1 MKNRWQD
8 ELRRELKPVRVD
20 DSLKM
25 RILAEAERAR
35 FRRRRQRMA
44 MAAVAAVLVA
54 ALGLTAALANLRP
67 AVPDRRA
74 LSGGSGGWV
83 WVCEDDS
90 YYHARKSCGGM
101 RGAQREEL
109 SRARAEGRT
118 ACPACITSP
127 ATQPPEEQFSRE
139 SELPKA
145 SEAPAVM
152 IEERT
157 ALYTP
162 IPDGAEAPG
171 DWNAT
176 AEPTPMPILEPEKQV
191 NGSALYT
198 PIPDGAEAPGDWNAT
213 AEPTPMPTL
222 EPEKQVNGSALY
234 TPIPDGAEVP
244 ADWNA
249 TAEPTPMPT
258 LEPEKRVNESAQY
271 TPVPNGAEAPGDWT
285 ATETLAPA
293 AAVGAAAIDDAA
305 SIVGAMDRSE
315 SGLGVWMTPNGK
327 YYHLDSECSGMKNA
341 ELIALEIAEA
351 EGRPA
356 CPVCV
361 QGELVQL
368 DIQAERAG
376 DVLCVRVTAPDR
388 LSVHEN
394 SKVAVQDKVS
404 LEDCVPLAM
413 DASTAETLTQGMMDG
428 YVNAV
433 ETTVFTVQPADDSVA
448 AVFTRYDGDYRTQTL
463 LIDGASASDR
473 VALSLTADRYL
484 WTLEGG
490 KLVRA
495 HDSLPLEIVQQ
506 ANYPGDAEYLIQL
519 NSSDESVAQCH
530 VGANEGGAQALNGLT
545 ELWFFCERY
554 ARVEGA
560 DSKLTDAA
568 LAEALGV
575 DETWLVSADES
586 DESGAQFLR
595 IDETLTEEVMVY
607 MTENGSYYHL
617 DEYCSGMQ
625 NAFAIP
631 LGDAQRS
638 GKEPCPVCVG
648 ESSDSESMGEITAT
662 SN

>member
-1 MKNRWQD
+1 
-8 ELRRELKPVRVD
+8 
-20 DSLKM
+20 
-25 RILAEAERAR
+25 
-35 FRRRRQRMA
+35 
-44 MAAVAAVLVA
+44 
-54 ALGLTAALANLRP
+54 
-67 AVPDRRA
+67 
-74 LSGGSGGWV
+74 
-83 WVCEDDS
+83 
-90 YYHARKSCGGM
+90 M

-118 ACPACITSP
+118 ACPACITAP
-127 ATQPPEEQFSRE
+127 ATQQSEESSSYE
-139 SELPKA
+139 SEPPKA
-145 SEAPAVM
+145 SEAPAIR
-152 IEERT
+152 IEEQN
-157 ALYTP
+157 APYTP
-162 IPDGAEAPG
+162 VPDGAEA
-171 DWNAT
+171 
-176 AEPTPMPILEPEKQV
+176 
-191 NGSALYT
+191 
-198 PIPDGAEAPGDWNAT
+198 
-213 AEPTPMPTL
+213 
-222 EPEKQVNGSALY
+222 
-234 TPIPDGAEVP
+234 P

-271 TPVPNGAEAPGDWT
+271 MPVPNGAEAPGDWT

-305 SIVGAMDRSE
+305 SIVGAMDMSE
-315 SGLGVWMTPNGK
+315 SGLGVWMTPNGL
-327 YYHLDSECSGMKNA
+327 YYHLDPECSGMKNA

-361 QGELVQL
+361 QGELVRL

-376 DVLCVRVTAPDR
+376 DVLCVRVTASDR
-388 LSVHEN
+388 LSVHES

-428 YVNAV
+428 YVEAV

-448 AVFTRYDGDYRTQTL
+448 AVFMRYDGDYRTQTL
-463 LIDGASASDR
+463 LIDGASDSDR

-484 WTLEGG
+484 WTLKGG
-490 KLVRA
+490 KLVLA

-506 ANYPGDAEYLIQL
+506 ASYPGDAEYLIRL
-519 NSSDESVAQCH
+519 NSSGGSVAQCH
-530 VGANEGGAQALNGLT
+530 VDANEGGAQALNGLT
-545 ELWFFCERY
+545 ELWFFGERY

-575 DETWLVSADES
+575 DETWLVAADES
-586 DESGAQFLR
+586 DESGARFLR

-607 MTENGSYYHL
+607 MTQNGSYYHL

-648 ESSDSESMGEITAT
+648 ESYDSESMGEITAT

>member
-8 ELRRELKPVRVD
+8 ELRREMKPVRVD
-20 DSLKM
+20 DSLKL

-83 WVCEDDS
+83 WVCGDDS

-101 RGAQREEL
+101 GDAQREEL

-157 ALYTP
+157 AQYTP

-176 AEPTPMPILEPEKQV
+176 A
-191 NGSALYT
+191 
-198 PIPDGAEAPGDWNAT
+198 
-213 AEPTPMPTL
+213 
-222 EPEKQVNGSALY
+222 
-234 TPIPDGAEVP
+234 
-244 ADWNA
+244 
-249 TAEPTPMPT
+249 
-258 LEPEKRVNESAQY
+258 
-271 TPVPNGAEAPGDWT
+271 
-285 ATETLAPA
+285 TLAPA
-293 AAVGAAAIDDAA
+293 EAVGAAAI
-305 SIVGAMDRSE
+305 VGAMDMSE
-315 SGLGVWMTPNGK
+315 SGLGVWMTPNGL
-327 YYHLDSECSGMKNA
+327 YYHLDPECSGMKNA
-341 ELIALEIAEA
+341 ELVALEIAEA

-361 QGELVQL
+361 DGELVQL

-376 DVLCVRVTAPDR
+376 DVLCVRVTASDR

-433 ETTVFTVQPADDSVA
+433 ETTVFSVQSSDDSIA
-448 AVFTRYDGDYRTQTL
+448 AVFMRYDGDYRTQTL

-473 VALSLTADRYL
+473 VALSLTADRYIWML
-484 WTLEGG
+484 KGG
-490 KLVRA
+490 QLVRA

-506 ANYPGDAEYLIQL
+506 ASYPGDAEYLIQL
-519 NSSDESVAQCH
+519 NSSGESVAQCH
-530 VGANEGGAQALNGLT
+530 VDANEGGAQALNGLT
-545 ELWFFCERY
+545 ELWFFGERY

-575 DETWLVSADES
+575 DETWLVAADES
-586 DESGAQFLR
+586 DESGARFLR
-595 IDETLTEEVMVY
+595 IEETLTEEVMVY
-607 MTENGSYYHL
+607 MTQNGSYYHL

-648 ESSDSESMGEITAT
+648 ESYGNGAS
-662 SN
+662 

>member
-118 ACPACITSP
+118 ACPACITAP
-127 ATQPPEEQFSRE
+127 ATQQSEESSSYE
-139 SELPKA
+139 SEPPKA
-145 SEAPAVM
+145 SEAPAIR
-152 IEERT
+152 IEEQN
-157 ALYTP
+157 APYTP
-162 IPDGAEAPG
+162 VPDGAEAPA

-176 AEPTPMPILEPEKQV
+176 AEPTPMPTLEPEKRV
-191 NGSALYT
+191 NGSAQYT
-198 PIPDGAEAPGDWNAT
+198 PVPVGAEVPADWNAT

-222 EPEKQVNGSALY
+222 EPEKQVNESAL
-234 TPIPDGAEVP
+234 TTSVPDGAEAP

-271 TPVPNGAEAPGDWT
+271 MPVPNGAEAPGDWT

-305 SIVGAMDRSE
+305 SIVGAMDMSE
-315 SGLGVWMTPNGK
+315 SGLGVWMTPNGL
-327 YYHLDSECSGMKNA
+327 YYHLDPECSGMKNA

-361 QGELVQL
+361 QGELVRL

-376 DVLCVRVTAPDR
+376 DVLCVRVTASDR
-388 LSVHEN
+388 LSVHES

-428 YVNAV
+428 YVEAV

-448 AVFTRYDGDYRTQTL
+448 AVFMRYDGDYRTQTL
-463 LIDGASASDR
+463 LIDGASDSDR

-484 WTLEGG
+484 WTLKGG
-490 KLVRA
+490 KLVLA

-506 ANYPGDAEYLIQL
+506 ASYPGDAEYLIRL
-519 NSSDESVAQCH
+519 NSSGGSVAQCH
-530 VGANEGGAQALNGLT
+530 VDANEGGAQALNGLT
-545 ELWFFCERY
+545 ELWFFGERY

-575 DETWLVSADES
+575 DETWLVAADES
-586 DESGAQFLR
+586 DESGARFLR

-607 MTENGSYYHL
+607 MTQNGSYYHL

-648 ESSDSESMGEITAT
+648 ESYDSESMGEITAT

>member
-118 ACPACITSP
+118 ACPACITAP
-127 ATQPPEEQFSRE
+127 ATQQPEESSSYESEPPE
-139 SELPKA
+139 A
-145 SEAPAVM
+145 SEAPAIR
-152 IEERT
+152 IEEQN
-157 ALYTP
+157 APYTP
-162 IPDGAEAPG
+162 VPDGAEVPA

-176 AEPTPMPILEPEKQV
+176 P
-191 NGSALYT
+191 
-198 PIPDGAEAPGDWNAT
+198 
-213 AEPTPMPTL
+213 EPTPMPTL
-222 EPEKQVNGSALY
+222 EPEKRVNESALTTPVPEDAEAPADWNATPEPTPTPTLEPEKRVNESALY
-234 TPIPDGAEVP
+234 TPVPEDAEAP
-244 ADWNA
+244 GDWTA

-258 LEPEKRVNESAQY
+258 LEPEKRVNESALT
-271 TPVPNGAEAPGDWT
+271 TPVPDGAEVPADWT

-293 AAVGAAAIDDAA
+293 AAVGAA
-305 SIVGAMDRSE
+305 SVVGAADMSE
-315 SGLGVWMTPNGK
+315 NGLGVWMTPNGQ

-341 ELIALEIAEA
+341 ELIALELAEA

-356 CPVCV
+356 CPACV
-361 QGELVQL
+361 DGELVRL

-376 DVLCVRVTAPDR
+376 DVLCVRVTASDR

-394 SKVAVQDKVS
+394 SKAAVQDKVS

-428 YVNAV
+428 YVEAV

-448 AVFTRYDGDYRTQTL
+448 AVFMRYDGDYRTQTL
-463 LIDGASASDR
+463 LIDGASDSGR

-484 WTLEGG
+484 WTLKGG

-506 ANYPGDAEYLIQL
+506 ASYPGDAEYLIQL
-519 NSSDESVAQCH
+519 NSSGESVAQCH
-530 VGANEGGAQALNGLT
+530 VDANEGGAQALNGLT
-545 ELWFFCERY
+545 ELWFFGERY

-568 LAEALGV
+568 VAEALGV
-575 DETWLVSADES
+575 DETWLAAADES

-607 MTENGSYYHL
+607 MTQNGSYYHL

>member
-118 ACPACITSP
+118 ACPACITAP
-127 ATQPPEEQFSRE
+127 ATQQPKESSSYE
-139 SELPKA
+139 SELPEA
-145 SEAPAVM
+145 SEAPAIR
-152 IEERT
+152 IEEQN
-157 ALYTP
+157 APYTP
-162 IPDGAEAPG
+162 VPDGAEAP
-171 DWNAT
+171 A
-176 AEPTPMPILEPEKQV
+176 
-191 NGSALYT
+191 
-198 PIPDGAEAPGDWNAT
+198 DWNAT

-222 EPEKQVNGSALY
+222 EPEKRVNGSAQY
-234 TPIPDGAEVP
+234 TPVPDGAEVP

-258 LEPEKRVNESAQY
+258 LEPEKRVNESALT
-271 TPVPNGAEAPGDWT
+271 TPVPDGAEAPADWTATAEPTPMPTLEPEKRVNESALTTPIPEDAEAPGDWT

-293 AAVGAAAIDDAA
+293 AAVGAA
-305 SIVGAMDRSE
+305 SIVGAADMSE

-361 QGELVQL
+361 QGELVRL

-394 SKVAVQDKVS
+394 SKITVQDKVS

-428 YVNAV
+428 YVEAV

-448 AVFTRYDGDYRTQTL
+448 AVFMRYDGDYRTQTL
-463 LIDGASASDR
+463 LIDGASDSDR
-473 VALSLTADRYL
+473 VALSLTADRYIWML
-484 WTLEGG
+484 KGG
-490 KLVRA
+490 QLVRA

-506 ANYPGDAEYLIQL
+506 ASYPGDAEYLIQL
-519 NSSDESVAQCH
+519 NSSGESIAQCH
-530 VGANEGGAQALNGLT
+530 VDANEGGAQALNGLT
-545 ELWFFCERY
+545 ELWFFGERY
-554 ARVEGA
+554 ARVDGA
-560 DSKLTDAA
+560 DSKLTDAPV
-568 LAEALGV
+568 AEALGV
-575 DETWLVSADES
+575 DETWLVAADES

-607 MTENGSYYHL
+607 MTKNGSYYHL

-631 LGDAQRS
+631 LCDAQCS

-648 ESSDSESMGEITAT
+648 ESYGSGAP
-662 SN
+662 

>member
-118 ACPACITSP
+118 ACPACITAP
-127 ATQPPEEQFSRE
+127 ATQQPEESSSYESEPPE
-139 SELPKA
+139 A
-145 SEAPAVM
+145 SEAPAIR
-152 IEERT
+152 IEEQN
-157 ALYTP
+157 
-162 IPDGAEAPG
+162 AP
-171 DWNAT
+171 
-176 AEPTPMPILEPEKQV
+176 
-191 NGSALYT
+191 
-198 PIPDGAEAPGDWNAT
+198 
-213 AEPTPMPTL
+213 
-222 EPEKQVNGSALY
+222 
-234 TPIPDGAEVP
+234 
-244 ADWNA
+244 
-249 TAEPTPMPT
+249 
-258 LEPEKRVNESAQY
+258 Y
-271 TPVPNGAEAPGDWT
+271 TPVPDGAEAPGDWT
-285 ATETLAPA
+285 ATETLAPS

-305 SIVGAMDRSE
+305 SIAGAMDMSE
-315 SGLGVWMTPNGK
+315 SGLGVWMTPNGL
-327 YYHLDSECSGMKNA
+327 YYHLDPECSGMKNA

-361 QGELVQL
+361 QGELVRL

-394 SKVAVQDKVS
+394 SKIAVQDKVS

-428 YVNAV
+428 YVEAV

-448 AVFTRYDGDYRTQTL
+448 AVFTWYDGDYRTQTL
-463 LIDGASASDR
+463 LIDGASDSDR

-484 WTLEGG
+484 WTLKGG
-490 KLVRA
+490 KLVLA

-506 ANYPGDAEYLIQL
+506 ASYPGDAEYLIRL
-519 NSSDESVAQCH
+519 NSSGESVAQCH
-530 VGANEGGAQALNGLT
+530 VDANEGGAQALNGLT
-545 ELWFFCERY
+545 ELWFFGERY

-568 LAEALGV
+568 LAEAMGV
-575 DETWLVSADES
+575 DETWLVAADES

-607 MTENGSYYHL
+607 MTQNGSYYHL

-648 ESSDSESMGEITAT
+648 ESYDSESMGEITAT

>member
-74 LSGGSGGWV
+74 LSGGSSGWV

-118 ACPACITSP
+118 ACPACITAP
-127 ATQPPEEQFSRE
+127 ATQQPEESSSYESEPPE
-139 SELPKA
+139 A
-145 SEAPAVM
+145 SEAPAIR
-152 IEERT
+152 IEEQN
-157 ALYTP
+157 APYTP
-162 IPDGAEAPG
+162 
-171 DWNAT
+171 
-176 AEPTPMPILEPEKQV
+176 V
-191 NGSALYT
+191 
-198 PIPDGAEAPGDWNAT
+198 
-213 AEPTPMPTL
+213 
-222 EPEKQVNGSALY
+222 
-234 TPIPDGAEVP
+234 PDGAEVP

-285 ATETLAPA
+285 ATATLAPA
-293 AAVGAAAIDDAA
+293 EAVGAAAID
-305 SIVGAMDRSE
+305 GAMDMSE
-315 SGLGVWMTPNGK
+315 SGLGVWMTPNGL

-361 QGELVQL
+361 QGELVRL

-376 DVLCVRVTAPDR
+376 DVLCVRVTASDR

-394 SKVAVQDKVS
+394 SKAAVQDKVS

-428 YVNAV
+428 YVEAV
-433 ETTVFTVQPADDSVA
+433 ETAVFTVQPADDSVA
-448 AVFTRYDGDYRTQTL
+448 AVFMRYDGDYRTQTL
-463 LIDGASASDR
+463 LIDGASDSDR

-484 WTLEGG
+484 WTLKGG

-506 ANYPGDAEYLIQL
+506 ASYPGDAEYLIQL
-519 NSSDESVAQCH
+519 NSSGGSVAQCH
-530 VGANEGGAQALNGLT
+530 VDANEGGAQALNGLT
-545 ELWFFCERY
+545 ELWFFGERY
-554 ARVEGA
+554 VRVEGA

-568 LAEALGV
+568 VAEALGV
-575 DETWLVSADES
+575 DETWLVAADES
-586 DESGAQFLR
+586 DESGARFLR
-595 IDETLTEEVMVY
+595 IEETLTEEVMVY
-607 MTENGSYYHL
+607 MTKNGSYYHL

-638 GKEPCPVCVG
+638 GREPCPVCVG
-648 ESSDSESMGEITAT
+648 ESYGSDASVKSDGAA
-662 SN
+662 

>member
-25 RILAEAERAR
+25 RILAEVERAR

-44 MAAVAAVLVA
+44 MAAVA

-118 ACPACITSP
+118 ACPVCITAP
-127 ATQPPEEQFSRE
+127 ATQQPEESSSYESEPPE
-139 SELPKA
+139 A
-145 SEAPAVM
+145 SEAPAIR
-152 IEERT
+152 IEEQN
-157 ALYTP
+157 APYTP
-162 IPDGAEAPG
+162 VPDGAEA
-171 DWNAT
+171 
-176 AEPTPMPILEPEKQV
+176 
-191 NGSALYT
+191 
-198 PIPDGAEAPGDWNAT
+198 
-213 AEPTPMPTL
+213 
-222 EPEKQVNGSALY
+222 
-234 TPIPDGAEVP
+234 P

-258 LEPEKRVNESAQY
+258 LEPEKLVNGSALT
-271 TPVPNGAEAPGDWT
+271 TPVPDGAEAPGDWT
-285 ATETLAPA
+285 ATATLAPA
-293 AAVGAAAIDDAA
+293 EAVGAASID
-305 SIVGAMDRSE
+305 GAMDMSE

-376 DVLCVRVTAPDR
+376 DVLCVRVTASDR

-394 SKVAVQDKVS
+394 SKAAVQDKVS

-428 YVNAV
+428 CVEAV

-448 AVFTRYDGDYRTQTL
+448 AVFMRYDGDYRTQTL
-463 LIDGASASDR
+463 LIDGASDSDR

-484 WTLEGG
+484 WTLKGG

-506 ANYPGDAEYLIQL
+506 ASYPGDAEYLIRL
-519 NSSDESVAQCH
+519 NSSGESVAQCH
-530 VGANEGGAQALNGLT
+530 VDANEGGAQALNGLT
-545 ELWFFCERY
+545 ELWFFGERY

-568 LAEALGV
+568 VAEALGV
-575 DETWLVSADES
+575 DETWLVAADES
-586 DESGAQFLR
+586 DESGARFLR

-607 MTENGSYYHL
+607 MTKNGSYYHL

>member
-101 RGAQREEL
+101 RDAQREEL

-118 ACPACITSP
+118 ACPACITAP
-127 ATQPPEEQFSRE
+127 ATQQPEESSSYE
-139 SELPKA
+139 SEPLKA
-145 SEAPAVM
+145 SEAPAIR
-152 IEERT
+152 IEEQN
-157 ALYTP
+157 APYTP
-162 IPDGAEAPG
+162 VPDGVEVPA
-171 DWNAT
+171 
-176 AEPTPMPILEPEKQV
+176 
-191 NGSALYT
+191 
-198 PIPDGAEAPGDWNAT
+198 DWNAT

-222 EPEKQVNGSALY
+222 EPEKQVNESAQY
-234 TPIPDGAEVP
+234 TPVPDGAEVP

-258 LEPEKRVNESAQY
+258 LEPEKRVNESAPY
-271 TPVPNGAEAPGDWT
+271 TPVPDGAEVPADWNATAEPTPMPTLEPEKRVNESALSTPIPDGAEAPGDWNAT
-285 ATETLAPA
+285 ATLAPA
-293 AAVGAAAIDDAA
+293 EAVGAAAIDDAA
-305 SIVGAMDRSE
+305 SIAGAMDMSE
-315 SGLGVWMTPNGK
+315 SGLGVWMTPNGL
-327 YYHLDSECSGMKNA
+327 YYHLDPECSGMKNA
-341 ELIALEIAEA
+341 DLVALELAEA

-361 QGELVQL
+361 DGELVQL

-376 DVLCVRVTAPDR
+376 DVLCVRVTASDR

-413 DASTAETLTQGMMDG
+413 DVSTAETLTQGMMDG
-428 YVNAV
+428 YIEAV

-463 LIDGASASDR
+463 LIDGASDSDR

-484 WTLEGG
+484 WTLKGG

-506 ANYPGDAEYLIQL
+506 ASYSGDTEYLIQL
-519 NSSDESVAQCH
+519 NSSDESVVQCH
-530 VGANEGGAQALNGLT
+530 VDANEGGAQALNGLT
-545 ELWFFCERY
+545 ELWFFGERY
-554 ARVEGA
+554 ARIEGA

-575 DETWLVSADES
+575 DETWLVAADES

-607 MTENGSYYHL
+607 MTQNGSYYHL

>member
-118 ACPACITSP
+118 ACPACITAP
-127 ATQPPEEQFSRE
+127 ATQQPEESSSYESEPPE
-139 SELPKA
+139 A
-145 SEAPAVM
+145 SEAPAIR
-152 IEERT
+152 IEEQNT
-157 ALYTP
+157 PYTP
-162 IPDGAEAPG
+162 VPDGAEA
-171 DWNAT
+171 
-176 AEPTPMPILEPEKQV
+176 
-191 NGSALYT
+191 
-198 PIPDGAEAPGDWNAT
+198 
-213 AEPTPMPTL
+213 
-222 EPEKQVNGSALY
+222 
-234 TPIPDGAEVP
+234 P

-258 LEPEKRVNESAQY
+258 LEPEKRVNGSALT
-271 TPVPNGAEAPGDWT
+271 TPVPDGAEAPADWNAT
-285 ATETLAPA
+285 ATLAPA

-305 SIVGAMDRSE
+305 SIDGAMDMSE
-315 SGLGVWMTPNGK
+315 SGLGVWMTPNGQ

-341 ELIALEIAEA
+341 DLVALEIAEA

-361 QGELVQL
+361 QGELVRL

-376 DVLCVRVTAPDR
+376 DVLCVRVTASDR
-388 LSVHEN
+388 LSVLEN
-394 SKVAVQDKVS
+394 SKAAVQDKVS

-428 YVNAV
+428 YVEAV

-448 AVFTRYDGDYRTQTL
+448 AVFMRYDGDYRTQTL
-463 LIDGASASDR
+463 LIDGASDSDR

-484 WTLEGG
+484 WTLKGG

-506 ANYPGDAEYLIQL
+506 ASYPGDAEYLIRL
-519 NSSDESVAQCH
+519 NSSGESVAQCH
-530 VGANEGGAQALNGLT
+530 VDANEGGAQALNGLT
-545 ELWFFCERY
+545 ELWFFGERY

-575 DETWLVSADES
+575 DETWLVAADES
-586 DESGAQFLR
+586 DESGARFLR
-595 IDETLTEEVMVY
+595 VEETPTDEVMVY
-607 MTENGSYYHL
+607 MTQNGSYYHL

-631 LGDAQRS
+631 LGDAQCS

-648 ESSDSESMGEITAT
+648 ESYGSDALEAPVEIAAV
-662 SN
+662 NN

>member
-20 DSLKM
+20 NSLKL

-118 ACPACITSP
+118 ACPACITAP
-127 ATQPPEEQFSRE
+127 ATRQSEESSSYESEPPE
-139 SELPKA
+139 A
-145 SEAPAVM
+145 SEAPAIR
-152 IEERT
+152 IEEQN
-157 ALYTP
+157 APYTP
-162 IPDGAEAPG
+162 VPDDAEAP
-171 DWNAT
+171 A
-176 AEPTPMPILEPEKQV
+176 
-191 NGSALYT
+191 
-198 PIPDGAEAPGDWNAT
+198 DWNAT

-222 EPEKQVNGSALY
+222 EPEKRVNESAL
-234 TPIPDGAEVP
+234 TTSVPDGAEVP

-258 LEPEKRVNESAQY
+258 LEPEKQVNGSAQY
-271 TPVPNGAEAPGDWT
+271 TPIPEDAEVSGDWNAT
-285 ATETLAPA
+285 ATLAPA
-293 AAVGAAAIDDAA
+293 AAVGAASID
-305 SIVGAMDRSE
+305 GAMDMSE
-315 SGLGVWMTPNGK
+315 SGLGVWMTPNGQ
-327 YYHLDSECSGMKNA
+327 YYHLDPECSGMKNA
-341 ELIALEIAEA
+341 DLVALELAEA

-361 QGELVQL
+361 QGELVRL

-376 DVLCVRVTAPDR
+376 DVLCVRVTASDR

-413 DASTAETLTQGMMDG
+413 DVSTAETLTQGMMDG
-428 YVNAV
+428 YVEAV

-448 AVFTRYDGDYRTQTL
+448 AVFTRYDGDYRRQTL
-463 LIDGASASDR
+463 LIDGASESDQT
-473 VALSLTADRYL
+473 ALSLTADRYL
-484 WTLEGG
+484 WTLKGG

-506 ANYPGDAEYLIQL
+506 ASYSGDTEYLIQL
-519 NSSDESVAQCH
+519 NSSGGSVVQCH
-530 VGANEGGAQALNGLT
+530 VDANEGGAQALNGLT
-545 ELWFFCERY
+545 ELWFFGERY

-575 DETWLVSADES
+575 DETWLVAADES
-586 DESGAQFLR
+586 DESGARFLR

-607 MTENGSYYHL
+607 MTQNGSYYHL

>member
-101 RGAQREEL
+101 RDAQREEL

-118 ACPACITSP
+118 ACPACITAP
-127 ATQPPEEQFSRE
+127 ATQQPEESSSCESEPPE
-139 SELPKA
+139 A
-145 SEAPAVM
+145 SEAPAIR
-152 IEERT
+152 IEEQN
-157 ALYTP
+157 APYTP
-162 IPDGAEAPG
+162 A
-171 DWNAT
+171 
-176 AEPTPMPILEPEKQV
+176 
-191 NGSALYT
+191 
-198 PIPDGAEAPGDWNAT
+198 
-213 AEPTPMPTL
+213 
-222 EPEKQVNGSALY
+222 
-234 TPIPDGAEVP
+234 PDGAEVP

-258 LEPEKRVNESAQY
+258 LEPEKRVNGSAQY
-271 TPVPNGAEAPGDWT
+271 TPVPDGAEAPGDWT
-285 ATETLAPA
+285 ATATLAPA
-293 AAVGAAAIDDAA
+293 AAVGAASID
-305 SIVGAMDRSE
+305 GAMDMSE

-376 DVLCVRVTAPDR
+376 DVLCVRVTASDR

-394 SKVAVQDKVS
+394 SKAAVQDKVS

-428 YVNAV
+428 CVEAV

-448 AVFTRYDGDYRTQTL
+448 AVFMRYDGDYRTQTL
-463 LIDGASASDR
+463 LIDGASDSDR

-484 WTLEGG
+484 WTLKGG

-506 ANYPGDAEYLIQL
+506 ASYPGDAEYLIRL
-519 NSSDESVAQCH
+519 NSSGESVAQCH
-530 VGANEGGAQALNGLT
+530 VDANEGGAQALNGLT
-545 ELWFFCERY
+545 ELWFFGERY

-568 LAEALGV
+568 VAEALGV
-575 DETWLVSADES
+575 DETWLVAADES
-586 DESGAQFLR
+586 DESSARFLR
-595 IDETLTEEVMVY
+595 VDETLTEEVMVY

-648 ESSDSESMGEITAT
+648 ESYDSESMGEITAT

>member
-118 ACPACITSP
+118 ACPACITAP
-127 ATQPPEEQFSRE
+127 ATQQPEESSSYE
-139 SELPKA
+139 SEPPKA
-145 SEAPAVM
+145 SEAPAIR
-152 IEERT
+152 IEEQN
-157 ALYTP
+157 APYTP
-162 IPDGAEAPG
+162 VPDGAEVPA
-171 DWNAT
+171 
-176 AEPTPMPILEPEKQV
+176 
-191 NGSALYT
+191 
-198 PIPDGAEAPGDWNAT
+198 DWNAT

-234 TPIPDGAEVP
+234 TPIPDGAE
-244 ADWNA
+244 
-249 TAEPTPMPT
+249 
-258 LEPEKRVNESAQY
+258 
-271 TPVPNGAEAPGDWT
+271 APGDWAAT
-285 ATETLAPA
+285 ATLAPA
-293 AAVGAAAIDDAA
+293 EAVGAAAIDDAA
-305 SIVGAMDRSE
+305 SIDGAMDMSE
-315 SGLGVWMTPNGK
+315 SGLGVWMTPNGQ

-341 ELIALEIAEA
+341 DLVALELAEA

-361 QGELVQL
+361 DGELVQL

-376 DVLCVRVTAPDR
+376 DVLCVRVTASDR

-394 SKVAVQDKVS
+394 SKVSVQDKVS

-428 YVNAV
+428 CVEAV

-448 AVFTRYDGDYRTQTL
+448 AVFMRYDGDYRTQTL
-463 LIDGASASDR
+463 LIDGASDSDR

-484 WTLEGG
+484 WTLKGG

-506 ANYPGDAEYLIQL
+506 ANYPGDAEYLIRL
-519 NSSDESVAQCH
+519 NSSGESVAQCH
-530 VGANEGGAQALNGLT
+530 VDANEGGAQALNGLT
-545 ELWFFCERY
+545 ELWFFGERY

-575 DETWLVSADES
+575 DETWLVAADES
-586 DESGAQFLR
+586 DESGARFLR

-607 MTENGSYYHL
+607 MTQNGSYYHL

>member
-118 ACPACITSP
+118 ACPACITAP
-127 ATQPPEEQFSRE
+127 ATQPPEESSSYE
-139 SELPKA
+139 SELPET
-145 SEAPAVM
+145 SEASTIR
-152 IEERT
+152 IEEQN
-157 ALYTP
+157 APHTP
-162 IPDGAEAPG
+162 VPDGAEAP
-171 DWNAT
+171 
-176 AEPTPMPILEPEKQV
+176 
-191 NGSALYT
+191 
-198 PIPDGAEAPGDWNAT
+198 
-213 AEPTPMPTL
+213 
-222 EPEKQVNGSALY
+222 
-234 TPIPDGAEVP
+234 

-249 TAEPTPMPT
+249 TPEPTPMPT
-258 LEPEKRVNESAQY
+258 LEPEKRVNESALT
-271 TPVPNGAEAPGDWT
+271 TPVPDGAEAPGDWNAT
-285 ATETLAPA
+285 ATLAPA
-293 AAVGAAAIDDAA
+293 EAVGAAAIDGAA
-305 SIVGAMDRSE
+305 SIVSAMDMSE
-315 SGLGVWMTPNGK
+315 SGLGVWMTPNGQ

-361 QGELVQL
+361 QGELVRL

-376 DVLCVRVTAPDR
+376 DVLCVRVTASDR

-394 SKVAVQDKVS
+394 SKITVQDKVS
-404 LEDCVPLAM
+404 MEDCVPLAM

-428 YVNAV
+428 YVEAV

-448 AVFTRYDGDYRTQTL
+448 AVFMRYDGDYRTQTL
-463 LIDGASASDR
+463 LIDGASDSDR

-484 WTLEGG
+484 WTLKGG

-506 ANYPGDAEYLIQL
+506 ASYPGDAEYLIRL
-519 NSSDESVAQCH
+519 NSSGESVAQCH
-530 VGANEGGAQALNGLT
+530 VDANEGGAQALNGLT
-545 ELWFFCERY
+545 ELWFFGERY
-554 ARVEGA
+554 ARVDGA

-575 DETWLVSADES
+575 DETWLVAADES
-586 DESGAQFLR
+586 DESGARFLR

-607 MTENGSYYHL
+607 MTQNGSYYHL

-648 ESSDSESMGEITAT
+648 ESYDSESMGEITAT

>member
-44 MAAVAAVLVA
+44 MAAVLVA

-74 LSGGSGGWV
+74 LSGGSSGWV

-118 ACPACITSP
+118 ACPACITAP
-127 ATQPPEEQFSRE
+127 ATQQSEESSSCE
-139 SELPKA
+139 SESPEA
-145 SEAPAVM
+145 SEAPAIR
-152 IEERT
+152 IEEQN
-157 ALYTP
+157 APYTP
-162 IPDGAEAPG
+162 
-171 DWNAT
+171 
-176 AEPTPMPILEPEKQV
+176 V
-191 NGSALYT
+191 
-198 PIPDGAEAPGDWNAT
+198 
-213 AEPTPMPTL
+213 
-222 EPEKQVNGSALY
+222 
-234 TPIPDGAEVP
+234 PDGAEVP
-244 ADWNA
+244 GDWNA

-271 TPVPNGAEAPGDWT
+271 TPVPDGAEVPADWNATAEPTPMPTLEPEKQVNGSAPYTPVPNGAEAPGDWT
-285 ATETLAPA
+285 ATAEPTPMPTLEPEKRVNESAQYTPVPDGAEAPGDWMVTETLAPA

-305 SIVGAMDRSE
+305 SIVGAMDMSE
-315 SGLGVWMTPNGK
+315 SGLGVWMTPNGL
-327 YYHLDSECSGMKNA
+327 YYHLDPECSGMKNA

-356 CPVCV
+356 CLVCV
-361 QGELVQL
+361 QGELVRL

-376 DVLCVRVTAPDR
+376 DVLCVRVTASDR

-394 SKVAVQDKVS
+394 SKITVQDKVS

-428 YVNAV
+428 YVEAV

-448 AVFTRYDGDYRTQTL
+448 AVFMRYDGDYRTQTL
-463 LIDGASASDR
+463 LIDGASESDR

-484 WTLEGG
+484 WTLKGG

-506 ANYPGDAEYLIQL
+506 ASYPGDAEYLIRL
-519 NSSDESVAQCH
+519 NSSGGSVAQCH
-530 VGANEGGAQALNGLT
+530 VDANEGGAQALNGLT
-545 ELWFFCERY
+545 ELWFFGERY

-560 DSKLTDAA
+560 DSKLTDAD

-575 DETWLVSADES
+575 DETWLVAADES

-595 IDETLTEEVMVY
+595 IDETLTEEVMAY
-607 MTENGSYYHL
+607 MTKNGSYYHL

-648 ESSDSESMGEITAT
+648 ESYGSGAPVETDGAA
-662 SN
+662 

>member
-118 ACPACITSP
+118 ACPACITAP
-127 ATQPPEEQFSRE
+127 ATQQPEESSSYESEPPE
-139 SELPKA
+139 A
-145 SEAPAVM
+145 SEAPAIR
-152 IEERT
+152 IEEQN
-157 ALYTP
+157 APYTP
-162 IPDGAEAPG
+162 VPDGAEALG
-171 DWNAT
+171 DWTATAEPTPMPTLEPEKQVNESALTTSVPDDAEAPANWNAT
-176 AEPTPMPILEPEKQV
+176 AEPTPMPTLEPEKQV
-191 NGSALYT
+191 NGSAPYT
-198 PIPDGAEAPGDWNAT
+198 SVPDGAEAPADWNAT

-222 EPEKQVNGSALY
+222 EPEKQVNGSAQY
-234 TPIPDGAEVP
+234 TPIPEDAEVSG
-244 ADWNA
+244 DWNA
-249 TAEPTPMPT
+249 TA
-258 LEPEKRVNESAQY
+258 
-271 TPVPNGAEAPGDWT
+271 
-285 ATETLAPA
+285 TLAPA
-293 AAVGAAAIDDAA
+293 EAVGAAAIDDAA
-305 SIVGAMDRSE
+305 SIAGAMDMSE
-315 SGLGVWMTPNGK
+315 SGLGVWMTPNGL

-341 ELIALEIAEA
+341 DLVALELAEA

-361 QGELVQL
+361 DGELVQL

-376 DVLCVRVTAPDR
+376 DVLCVRVTASDR

-413 DASTAETLTQGMMDG
+413 DVSTAETLTQGMMDG
-428 YVNAV
+428 YVEAV

-448 AVFTRYDGDYRTQTL
+448 AVFMRYDGDYRTQTL
-463 LIDGASASDR
+463 LIDGASDSDR

-484 WTLEGG
+484 WTLKGG

-506 ANYPGDAEYLIQL
+506 ANYPGDAEYLIRL
-519 NSSDESVAQCH
+519 NSSGESVAQCH
-530 VGANEGGAQALNGLT
+530 VDANEGGAQALNGLT
-545 ELWFFCERY
+545 ELWFFGERY

-575 DETWLVSADES
+575 DETWLVAADES

-607 MTENGSYYHL
+607 MTQNGSYYHL

>member
-118 ACPACITSP
+118 ACPACITAP
-127 ATQPPEEQFSRE
+127 ATQQPEESSSYESEPPE
-139 SELPKA
+139 A
-145 SEAPAVM
+145 SEAPAIR
-152 IEERT
+152 IEEQN
-157 ALYTP
+157 APYTP
-162 IPDGAEAPG
+162 VPDGAEAPG
-171 DWNAT
+171 DWT
-176 AEPTPMPILEPEKQV
+176 
-191 NGSALYT
+191 
-198 PIPDGAEAPGDWNAT
+198 AT

-222 EPEKQVNGSALY
+222 EPEKQVNGSAQY
-234 TPIPDGAEVP
+234 TPIPEDAEVSG
-244 ADWNA
+244 DWNA
-249 TAEPTPMPT
+249 TA
-258 LEPEKRVNESAQY
+258 
-271 TPVPNGAEAPGDWT
+271 
-285 ATETLAPA
+285 TLAPA
-293 AAVGAAAIDDAA
+293 EAVGAAAIDDAA
-305 SIVGAMDRSE
+305 SIAGAMDMSE
-315 SGLGVWMTPNGK
+315 SGLGVWMTPNGL

-376 DVLCVRVTAPDR
+376 DVLCVRVTASDR

-394 SKVAVQDKVS
+394 SKAAVQDKVS

-428 YVNAV
+428 CVEAV

-448 AVFTRYDGDYRTQTL
+448 AVFMRYDGDYRTQTL
-463 LIDGASASDR
+463 LIDGASDSDR

-484 WTLEGG
+484 WTLKGG

-506 ANYPGDAEYLIQL
+506 ASYPGDAEYLIRL
-519 NSSDESVAQCH
+519 NSSGESVAQCH
-530 VGANEGGAQALNGLT
+530 VDANEGGAQALNGLT
-545 ELWFFCERY
+545 ELWFFGERY

-568 LAEALGV
+568 VAEALGV
-575 DETWLVSADES
+575 DETWLVAADES
-586 DESGAQFLR
+586 DESSARFLR
-595 IDETLTEEVMVY
+595 VDETLTEEVMVY

-648 ESSDSESMGEITAT
+648 ESYDSESMGEITAT

>member
-1 MKNRWQD
+1 
-8 ELRRELKPVRVD
+8 
-20 DSLKM
+20 
-25 RILAEAERAR
+25 
-35 FRRRRQRMA
+35 
-44 MAAVAAVLVA
+44 
-54 ALGLTAALANLRP
+54 
-67 AVPDRRA
+67 
-74 LSGGSGGWV
+74 
-83 WVCEDDS
+83 
-90 YYHARKSCGGM
+90 
-101 RGAQREEL
+101 
-109 SRARAEGRT
+109 
-118 ACPACITSP
+118 
-127 ATQPPEEQFSRE
+127 
-139 SELPKA
+139 
-145 SEAPAVM
+145 
-152 IEERT
+152 
-157 ALYTP
+157 
-162 IPDGAEAPG
+162 
-171 DWNAT
+171 
-176 AEPTPMPILEPEKQV
+176 
-191 NGSALYT
+191 
-198 PIPDGAEAPGDWNAT
+198 
-213 AEPTPMPTL
+213 MPTL
-222 EPEKQVNGSALY
+222 EPEKRVNESALT
-234 TPIPDGAEVP
+234 TPVPDGAEVP

-258 LEPEKRVNESAQY
+258 LEPEKRVNGSALT
-271 TPVPNGAEAPGDWT
+271 TPVPDGAEAPADWNAT
-285 ATETLAPA
+285 ATLAPA
-293 AAVGAAAIDDAA
+293 EAVGAAAIDDAA
-305 SIVGAMDRSE
+305 SIVGAMDMSE
-315 SGLGVWMTPNGK
+315 SGLGVWMTPNGL

-341 ELIALEIAEA
+341 DLVALELAEA

-356 CPVCV
+356 CPVCID
-361 QGELVQL
+361 GELVQL

-376 DVLCVRVTAPDR
+376 DVLCVRVTASDR

-394 SKVAVQDKVS
+394 SKIAVQDKVS

-428 YVNAV
+428 YVEAV

-448 AVFTRYDGDYRTQTL
+448 AVFMRYDGDYRTQTL
-463 LIDGASASDR
+463 LIDGASDSDR

-484 WTLEGG
+484 WTLKGG
-490 KLVRA
+490 KLVLA

-506 ANYPGDAEYLIQL
+506 ASYPGDAEYLIRL
-519 NSSDESVAQCH
+519 NSSGESVAQCH
-530 VGANEGGAQALNGLT
+530 VDANEGGAQALNGLT
-545 ELWFFCERY
+545 ELWFFGERY

-575 DETWLVSADES
+575 DETWLVAADES

-607 MTENGSYYHL
+607 MTQNGSYYHL

>member
-118 ACPACITSP
+118 ACPACITAP
-127 ATQPPEEQFSRE
+127 ATQQSEESSSYESEPPE
-139 SELPKA
+139 A
-145 SEAPAVM
+145 SEAPAIR
-152 IEERT
+152 IEEQN
-157 ALYTP
+157 APYTP
-162 IPDGAEAPG
+162 VPDGAEAP
-171 DWNAT
+171 A
-176 AEPTPMPILEPEKQV
+176 
-191 NGSALYT
+191 
-198 PIPDGAEAPGDWNAT
+198 DWNAT

-222 EPEKQVNGSALY
+222 EPEKRVNESAL
-234 TPIPDGAEVP
+234 TTSVPDGAEVP

-258 LEPEKRVNESAQY
+258 LEPEKRVNESALT
-271 TPVPNGAEAPGDWT
+271 TPVPDGAEAPADWNATPEPTPMPTLEPEKRVNGSALTTLVPNGAEAPGDWT

-305 SIVGAMDRSE
+305 SIDGAMDMSE
-315 SGLGVWMTPNGK
+315 SGLGVWMTPNGQ
-327 YYHLDSECSGMKNA
+327 YYHLDPECSGMKNA

-361 QGELVQL
+361 DGELVQL

-376 DVLCVRVTAPDR
+376 DVLCVRVTASDR

-394 SKVAVQDKVS
+394 SKITVQDKVS

-428 YVNAV
+428 YVEAV

-448 AVFTRYDGDYRTQTL
+448 AVFMRYDGDYRTQTL
-463 LIDGASASDR
+463 LIDGASDSDR

-484 WTLEGG
+484 WTLKGG
-490 KLVRA
+490 KLVLA
-495 HDSLPLEIVQQ
+495 HDTLPLEIVQQ
-506 ANYPGDAEYLIQL
+506 ASYPGDAEYLIRL
-519 NSSDESVAQCH
+519 NSSGESVAQCH
-530 VGANEGGAQALNGLT
+530 VDANEGGAQALNGLT
-545 ELWFFCERY
+545 ELWFFGERY

-575 DETWLVSADES
+575 DETWLVAADES

-607 MTENGSYYHL
+607 MTQNGSYYHL

>member
-8 ELRRELKPVRVD
+8 ELRREMKPVRVD

-118 ACPACITSP
+118 ACPACITAP
-127 ATQPPEEQFSRE
+127 ATQQPEESSSYESEPPE
-139 SELPKA
+139 A
-145 SEAPAVM
+145 SEAPAIR
-152 IEERT
+152 IEEQN
-157 ALYTP
+157 APYTP
-162 IPDGAEAPG
+162 
-171 DWNAT
+171 
-176 AEPTPMPILEPEKQV
+176 V
-191 NGSALYT
+191 
-198 PIPDGAEAPGDWNAT
+198 
-213 AEPTPMPTL
+213 
-222 EPEKQVNGSALY
+222 
-234 TPIPDGAEVP
+234 PDGAEVP

-258 LEPEKRVNESAQY
+258 LEPEKRVNESALT
-271 TPVPNGAEAPGDWT
+271 TPIPDGAEAPGDWT

-293 AAVGAAAIDDAA
+293 AAVGAAAIDGAA
-305 SIVGAMDRSE
+305 SIVSAADMSE

-341 ELIALEIAEA
+341 ELIALELAEA

-361 QGELVQL
+361 QGELVRL

-376 DVLCVRVTAPDR
+376 DVLCVRVTASDR

-394 SKVAVQDKVS
+394 SKAAVQDKVS

-428 YVNAV
+428 YVEAV

-448 AVFTRYDGDYRTQTL
+448 AVFMRYDGDYRTQTL
-463 LIDGASASDR
+463 LIDGASDSDR

-484 WTLEGG
+484 WTLKGG

-506 ANYPGDAEYLIQL
+506 ASYPGDAEYLIRL
-519 NSSDESVAQCH
+519 NSSGESVAQCH
-530 VGANEGGAQALNGLT
+530 VDANEGGAQALNGLT
-545 ELWFFCERY
+545 ELWFFGERY

-575 DETWLVSADES
+575 DETWLVAADES
-586 DESGAQFLR
+586 DESGARFLR

-607 MTENGSYYHL
+607 MTQNGSYYHL

-648 ESSDSESMGEITAT
+648 ESYGNGASEAPVEIAAV
-662 SN
+662 NN

>member
-118 ACPACITSP
+118 ACPACITAP
-127 ATQPPEEQFSRE
+127 ATQQPEESSSYESEPPE
-139 SELPKA
+139 A
-145 SEAPAVM
+145 SEAPAIR
-152 IEERT
+152 IEEQN
-157 ALYTP
+157 APYTP
-162 IPDGAEAPG
+162 VPDGAEA
-171 DWNAT
+171 
-176 AEPTPMPILEPEKQV
+176 
-191 NGSALYT
+191 
-198 PIPDGAEAPGDWNAT
+198 
-213 AEPTPMPTL
+213 
-222 EPEKQVNGSALY
+222 
-234 TPIPDGAEVP
+234 P

-271 TPVPNGAEAPGDWT
+271 TPVPDGEEAPGDWT

-293 AAVGAAAIDDAA
+293 AAVGAAAID
-305 SIVGAMDRSE
+305 GAMDMSE

-361 QGELVQL
+361 QGELVRL
-368 DIQAERAG
+368 DVQAERAG
-376 DVLCVRVTAPDR
+376 DVLCVRVTASDR
-388 LSVHEN
+388 LSVHES

-428 YVNAV
+428 YVEAV

-448 AVFTRYDGDYRTQTL
+448 AVFTRYDGGYRTQTL
-463 LIDGASASDR
+463 LIDGASESDR

-484 WTLEGG
+484 WTLKGG

-506 ANYPGDAEYLIQL
+506 ASYPGDAEYLIRL
-519 NSSDESVAQCH
+519 NSSGGSVAQCH
-530 VGANEGGAQALNGLT
+530 VDANEGGAQALNGLT
-545 ELWFFCERY
+545 ELWFFGERY
-554 ARVEGA
+554 ARVDGA

-575 DETWLVSADES
+575 DETWLVAADES
-586 DESGAQFLR
+586 DESGARFLR
-595 IDETLTEEVMVY
+595 VDETLTEEVMVY
-607 MTENGSYYHL
+607 MTQNGSYYHL

-648 ESSDSESMGEITAT
+648 ESYDSESMGEITAT

>member
-25 RILAEAERAR
+25 RILAEVERAR

-127 ATQPPEEQFSRE
+127 ATQQPEESSSYESEPPE
-139 SELPKA
+139 A
-145 SEAPAVM
+145 SEAPAIR
-152 IEERT
+152 IEEQN
-157 ALYTP
+157 APYTP
-162 IPDGAEAPG
+162 VPDGAEA
-171 DWNAT
+171 
-176 AEPTPMPILEPEKQV
+176 
-191 NGSALYT
+191 
-198 PIPDGAEAPGDWNAT
+198 
-213 AEPTPMPTL
+213 
-222 EPEKQVNGSALY
+222 
-234 TPIPDGAEVP
+234 P

-258 LEPEKRVNESAQY
+258 LEPEKRVNGSAL
-271 TPVPNGAEAPGDWT
+271 TTLVPDGAEVPADWNAT
-285 ATETLAPA
+285 ATLAPA
-293 AAVGAAAIDDAA
+293 EAVGAAAIDDAA
-305 SIVGAMDRSE
+305 SIVSAADMSE

-327 YYHLDSECSGMKNA
+327 YYHLDPECSGMKNA
-341 ELIALEIAEA
+341 ELIALELAEA

-361 QGELVQL
+361 DGELVQL

-376 DVLCVRVTAPDR
+376 DVLCIRVTASDR

-413 DASTAETLTQGMMDG
+413 DAFTAETLTQGMMDG
-428 YVNAV
+428 YVEAV

-463 LIDGASASDR
+463 LIDGASDSDR

-484 WTLEGG
+484 WTLKGG
-490 KLVRA
+490 KLVLA
-495 HDSLPLEIVQQ
+495 HDSLPMEIVQQ
-506 ANYPGDAEYLIQL
+506 ASYPGDAEYLIRL
-519 NSSDESVAQCH
+519 NSSGESVAQCH
-530 VGANEGGAQALNGLT
+530 VDANEGGAQALNGLT
-545 ELWFFCERY
+545 ELWFFGERY

-575 DETWLVSADES
+575 DETWLVAADES

-607 MTENGSYYHL
+607 MTQNGSYYHL

-648 ESSDSESMGEITAT
+648 ESYDSESMGEITAT

>member
-118 ACPACITSP
+118 ACPACITAP
-127 ATQPPEEQFSRE
+127 ATQQPEESSSYESEPPE
-139 SELPKA
+139 A
-145 SEAPAVM
+145 SEAPAIR
-152 IEERT
+152 IEEQN
-157 ALYTP
+157 APYTP
-162 IPDGAEAPG
+162 VPDGAEAP
-171 DWNAT
+171 
-176 AEPTPMPILEPEKQV
+176 
-191 NGSALYT
+191 
-198 PIPDGAEAPGDWNAT
+198 
-213 AEPTPMPTL
+213 
-222 EPEKQVNGSALY
+222 
-234 TPIPDGAEVP
+234 

-249 TAEPTPMPT
+249 PAEPTPMPT
-258 LEPEKRVNESAQY
+258 LEPEKRVNGSAL
-271 TPVPNGAEAPGDWT
+271 TTLVPDGAEVPADWNAT
-285 ATETLAPA
+285 ATLAPA
-293 AAVGAAAIDDAA
+293 EAVGAAAI
-305 SIVGAMDRSE
+305 VGAMDMSE
-315 SGLGVWMTPNGK
+315 SGLGVWMTPNGL
-327 YYHLDSECSGMKNA
+327 YYHLDPECSGMKNA

-361 QGELVQL
+361 DGELVQL

-394 SKVAVQDKVS
+394 SKIAVQDKVS

-413 DASTAETLTQGMMDG
+413 DAFTAETLTQGMMDG
-428 YVNAV
+428 YVEAV

-463 LIDGASASDR
+463 LIDGASDSDR

-484 WTLEGG
+484 WTLKGG
-490 KLVRA
+490 KLVLA

-506 ANYPGDAEYLIQL
+506 ASYPGDAEYLIRL
-519 NSSDESVAQCH
+519 NSSGESVAQCH
-530 VGANEGGAQALNGLT
+530 VDANEGGAQALNGLT
-545 ELWFFCERY
+545 ELWFFGERY

-568 LAEALGV
+568 LAGALGV
-575 DETWLVSADES
+575 DETWLVAADES
-586 DESGAQFLR
+586 DESGARFLR

-607 MTENGSYYHL
+607 MTQNGSYYHL

>member
-1 MKNRWQD
+1 
-8 ELRRELKPVRVD
+8 
-20 DSLKM
+20 
-25 RILAEAERAR
+25 
-35 FRRRRQRMA
+35 

-118 ACPACITSP
+118 ACPACITTP
-127 ATQPPEEQFSRE
+127 ATQQSEESSSYESEPPE
-139 SELPKA
+139 A
-145 SEAPAVM
+145 SEAPAIR
-152 IEERT
+152 IEEQN
-157 ALYTP
+157 AQYTP
-162 IPDGAEAPG
+162 VPDGAEA
-171 DWNAT
+171 
-176 AEPTPMPILEPEKQV
+176 
-191 NGSALYT
+191 
-198 PIPDGAEAPGDWNAT
+198 
-213 AEPTPMPTL
+213 
-222 EPEKQVNGSALY
+222 
-234 TPIPDGAEVP
+234 P

-271 TPVPNGAEAPGDWT
+271 TPVPDGAEVPGDWT
-285 ATETLAPA
+285 ATEPLAPA

-305 SIVGAMDRSE
+305 SIDGAMDMSE

-341 ELIALEIAEA
+341 DLVALELAEA

-361 QGELVQL
+361 QGELVRL

-376 DVLCVRVTAPDR
+376 DVLCVRVTASDR

-394 SKVAVQDKVS
+394 SKIAVQDKVS

-413 DASTAETLTQGMMDG
+413 DAYTAETLTQGMMDG
-428 YVNAV
+428 YVEAV

-448 AVFTRYDGDYRTQTL
+448 AVFMRYDGDYRTQTL
-463 LIDGASASDR
+463 LIDGASDSDR

-484 WTLEGG
+484 WTLKGG
-490 KLVRA
+490 KLVLA

-506 ANYPGDAEYLIQL
+506 ASYPGDAEYLIRL
-519 NSSDESVAQCH
+519 NSSGGSVAQCH
-530 VGANEGGAQALNGLT
+530 VDANEGGAQALNGLT
-545 ELWFFCERY
+545 ELWFFGERY

-575 DETWLVSADES
+575 DETWLVAADES
-586 DESGAQFLR
+586 DESGARFLR

-607 MTENGSYYHL
+607 MTQNGSYYHL

-631 LGDAQRS
+631 LGDAQRD

-648 ESSDSESMGEITAT
+648 ESYDSESMGEITAT

>member
-54 ALGLTAALANLRP
+54 ALGLTVALANLRP

-101 RGAQREEL
+101 RDAQREKL

-118 ACPACITSP
+118 ACPACITAP
-127 ATQPPEEQFSRE
+127 ATQQPEESSSYESEPPE
-139 SELPKA
+139 A
-145 SEAPAVM
+145 SEAPAIR
-152 IEERT
+152 IEEQN
-157 ALYTP
+157 APYTP
-162 IPDGAEAPG
+162 
-171 DWNAT
+171 
-176 AEPTPMPILEPEKQV
+176 V
-191 NGSALYT
+191 
-198 PIPDGAEAPGDWNAT
+198 
-213 AEPTPMPTL
+213 
-222 EPEKQVNGSALY
+222 
-234 TPIPDGAEVP
+234 PDGAEVP

-271 TPVPNGAEAPGDWT
+271 TPVPDGEEAPGDWT

-293 AAVGAAAIDDAA
+293 AAVGAAAIDGAA
-305 SIVGAMDRSE
+305 FIDGAMDMSE
-315 SGLGVWMTPNGK
+315 SGLGVWMTPNGL

-341 ELIALEIAEA
+341 DLVALELAEA

-361 QGELVQL
+361 DGELVQL

-376 DVLCVRVTAPDR
+376 DVLCVRVTASDR
-388 LSVHEN
+388 LSAHEN
-394 SKVAVQDKVS
+394 SKTAVQDKVS

-413 DASTAETLTQGMMDG
+413 DASTAETLTQGRMDG
-428 YVNAV
+428 YVEAV

-448 AVFTRYDGDYRTQTL
+448 AVFMRYDGDYRTQTL
-463 LIDGASASDR
+463 LIDGASDSDR

-484 WTLEGG
+484 WTLKGG

-495 HDSLPLEIVQQ
+495 HDSLPMEIVQQ
-506 ANYPGDAEYLIQL
+506 ASYPGDAEYLIRL
-519 NSSDESVAQCH
+519 NSSGGSVAQCL
-530 VGANEGGAQALNGLT
+530 VDATEGGAQALNGLT
-545 ELWFFCERY
+545 ELWFFGERY
-554 ARVEGA
+554 ARVDGA
-560 DSKLTDAA
+560 DSKLTDAD

-575 DETWLVSADES
+575 DETWLVAADES

-607 MTENGSYYHL
+607 MTQNGSYYHL

-638 GKEPCPVCVG
+638 GREPCPVCVG
-648 ESSDSESMGEITAT
+648 ESYGNGASVKTDGAA
-662 SN
+662 

>member
-118 ACPACITSP
+118 ACPACITAP
-127 ATQPPEEQFSRE
+127 ATQQPEESSSYESEPPE
-139 SELPKA
+139 A
-145 SEAPAVM
+145 SEAPAIR
-152 IEERT
+152 IEEQN
-157 ALYTP
+157 APYTP
-162 IPDGAEAPG
+162 
-171 DWNAT
+171 
-176 AEPTPMPILEPEKQV
+176 V
-191 NGSALYT
+191 
-198 PIPDGAEAPGDWNAT
+198 PDGAEAPGDWNAT

-222 EPEKQVNGSALY
+222 EPEKRVNESALT
-234 TPIPDGAEVP
+234 TPVPDGAEVP

-258 LEPEKRVNESAQY
+258 LEPEKRVNGSAQY

-285 ATETLAPA
+285 ATAEPTPMPTLEPEKRVNGSAQYTPVPDGAEAPGDWTATATLAPA
-293 AAVGAAAIDDAA
+293 AAVGAAAID
-305 SIVGAMDRSE
+305 GAMDMSE
-315 SGLGVWMTPNGK
+315 SGLGVWMTPNGL

-361 QGELVQL
+361 QGELVRL

-376 DVLCVRVTAPDR
+376 DVLCVRVTASDR

-394 SKVAVQDKVS
+394 SKIAVQDKVS

-428 YVNAV
+428 CVEAV

-448 AVFTRYDGDYRTQTL
+448 AVFMRYDGDYRTQTL
-463 LIDGASASDR
+463 LIDGASDSDR

-484 WTLEGG
+484 WTLKGG
-490 KLVRA
+490 KLVLA

-506 ANYPGDAEYLIQL
+506 ASYPGDAEYLIRL
-519 NSSDESVAQCH
+519 NSSGESVAQCH
-530 VGANEGGAQALNGLT
+530 VDANEGGAQALNGLT
-545 ELWFFCERY
+545 ELWFFGERY

-575 DETWLVSADES
+575 DETWLVAADES
-586 DESGAQFLR
+586 DESGARFLC

-607 MTENGSYYHL
+607 MTQNGSYYHL

>member
-8 ELRRELKPVRVD
+8 ELRREMKPVRVD

-118 ACPACITSP
+118 ACPACITAP
-127 ATQPPEEQFSRE
+127 ATQQPEESSSYE
-139 SELPKA
+139 SEPPKA
-145 SEAPAVM
+145 SEAPAIR
-152 IEERT
+152 IEEQN
-157 ALYTP
+157 APYTP
-162 IPDGAEAPG
+162 VPDGAEAPG
-171 DWNAT
+171 DWT
-176 AEPTPMPILEPEKQV
+176 
-191 NGSALYT
+191 
-198 PIPDGAEAPGDWNAT
+198 AT

-222 EPEKQVNGSALY
+222 EPEKRVNESTQY
-234 TPIPDGAEVP
+234 TPVPDGAEAP
-244 ADWNA
+244 GDWTA

-258 LEPEKRVNESAQY
+258 LEPEKRVNESALT
-271 TPVPNGAEAPGDWT
+271 TPAPNGAEVPGDWT
-285 ATETLAPA
+285 ATEPLAPA

-305 SIVGAMDRSE
+305 SIDGAMDMSE
-315 SGLGVWMTPNGK
+315 SGLGVWMTPNGL

-341 ELIALEIAEA
+341 DLVALELAEA

-376 DVLCVRVTAPDR
+376 DVLCVRVTASDR

-428 YVNAV
+428 YVEAV
-433 ETTVFTVQPADDSVA
+433 ETTVFTVQPADDSIA
-448 AVFTRYDGDYRTQTL
+448 AVFMRYDGDYRTQTL
-463 LIDGASASDR
+463 LIDGASDSDR

-484 WTLEGG
+484 WTLKGG
-490 KLVRA
+490 KLVLA

-506 ANYPGDAEYLIQL
+506 ASYPGDAEYLIRL
-519 NSSDESVAQCH
+519 NSSGGSVAQCH
-530 VGANEGGAQALNGLT
+530 VDANEGDAQALNGLT
-545 ELWFFCERY
+545 ELWFFGERY

-568 LAEALGV
+568 VAEALGV
-575 DETWLVSADES
+575 DETWLVAADES
-586 DESGAQFLR
+586 DESGARFLR

-607 MTENGSYYHL
+607 MTQNGSYYHL

>member
-118 ACPACITSP
+118 ACPACITAP
-127 ATQPPEEQFSRE
+127 ATQQPEESSSYESEPPE
-139 SELPKA
+139 A
-145 SEAPAVM
+145 SEAPAIR
-152 IEERT
+152 IEEQN
-157 ALYTP
+157 APYMP
-162 IPDGAEAPG
+162 VPDGAEAP
-171 DWNAT
+171 A
-176 AEPTPMPILEPEKQV
+176 
-191 NGSALYT
+191 
-198 PIPDGAEAPGDWNAT
+198 DWNAT

-222 EPEKQVNGSALY
+222 EPEKQVNGSAQY
-234 TPIPDGAEVP
+234 TPIPEDAVVSG
-244 ADWNA
+244 DWNA
-249 TAEPTPMPT
+249 TA
-258 LEPEKRVNESAQY
+258 
-271 TPVPNGAEAPGDWT
+271 
-285 ATETLAPA
+285 TLAPA
-293 AAVGAAAIDDAA
+293 EAVGAAALDDAA
-305 SIVGAMDRSE
+305 SIAGAMDMSE
-315 SGLGVWMTPNGK
+315 SGLGVWMTPNGL

-341 ELIALEIAEA
+341 DLVALELAEA

-361 QGELVQL
+361 DGELVQM

-376 DVLCVRVTAPDR
+376 DVLCVRVTASDR

-413 DASTAETLTQGMMDG
+413 DASTAETLPQGMMDG
-428 YVNAV
+428 YVEAV

-448 AVFTRYDGDYRTQTL
+448 AVFMRYDGDYRTQTL
-463 LIDGASASDR
+463 LIDGASESDR

-484 WTLEGG
+484 WTLKGG
-490 KLVRA
+490 KLVLA
-495 HDSLPLEIVQQ
+495 HDSLPMEIVQQ
-506 ANYPGDAEYLIQL
+506 ASYPGDAEYLIRL
-519 NSSDESVAQCH
+519 NSSGESVAQCH
-530 VGANEGGAQALNGLT
+530 VDANEGGAQALNGLT
-545 ELWFFCERY
+545 ELWFFGERY

-575 DETWLVSADES
+575 DETWLVAADES
-586 DESGAQFLR
+586 DESGARFLR

-607 MTENGSYYHL
+607 MTQNGSYYHL

-638 GKEPCPVCVG
+638 GREPCPVCVG

>member
-118 ACPACITSP
+118 ACPACITAP
-127 ATQPPEEQFSRE
+127 ATQQSEESSSCESEPPE
-139 SELPKA
+139 A

-152 IEERT
+152 IEER
-157 ALYTP
+157 
-162 IPDGAEAPG
+162 
-171 DWNAT
+171 
-176 AEPTPMPILEPEKQV
+176 
-191 NGSALYT
+191 SALYT
-198 PIPDGAEAPGDWNAT
+198 P
-213 AEPTPMPTL
+213 
-222 EPEKQVNGSALY
+222 V
-234 TPIPDGAEVP
+234 PDGAEVP
-244 ADWNA
+244 ADWDA

-258 LEPEKRVNESAQY
+258 LEPEKRVNESALT
-271 TPVPNGAEAPGDWT
+271 TPVPDGSEAPGDWT

-293 AAVGAAAIDDAA
+293 AAVGAAAIDGAA
-305 SIVGAMDRSE
+305 SIDGAMDMSE

-361 QGELVQL
+361 DGELVRL
-368 DIQAERAG
+368 DIQAEHAG
-376 DVLCVRVTAPDR
+376 DVLCVRVTASDR
-388 LSVHEN
+388 LSAHEN
-394 SKVAVQDKVS
+394 SKAAVQDKVS

-428 YVNAV
+428 YVEAV

-448 AVFTRYDGDYRTQTL
+448 AMFMRYDGDYRTQTL
-463 LIDGASASDR
+463 LIDGASDSDR

-484 WTLEGG
+484 WTLKSG

-506 ANYPGDAEYLIQL
+506 ASYPGDAEYLIWL
-519 NSSDESVAQCH
+519 NSSGESVAQCH
-530 VGANEGGAQALNGLT
+530 VDANEGGAQALNGLT
-545 ELWFFCERY
+545 ELWFFGERY

-575 DETWLVSADES
+575 DETWLVAADES

-595 IDETLTEEVMVY
+595 VEETPTDEVMVY

>member
-118 ACPACITSP
+118 ACPACITAP
-127 ATQPPEEQFSRE
+127 ATQQPEESSSYESEPPE
-139 SELPKA
+139 A
-145 SEAPAVM
+145 SEAPAIR
-152 IEERT
+152 IEEQN
-157 ALYTP
+157 AQYTP
-162 IPDGAEAPG
+162 VPDGAEA
-171 DWNAT
+171 
-176 AEPTPMPILEPEKQV
+176 
-191 NGSALYT
+191 
-198 PIPDGAEAPGDWNAT
+198 
-213 AEPTPMPTL
+213 
-222 EPEKQVNGSALY
+222 
-234 TPIPDGAEVP
+234 P

-271 TPVPNGAEAPGDWT
+271 TPVPDGAEVPGDWT
-285 ATETLAPA
+285 ATAEPTPMPTLEPEKRVNESALTTPVPDGAEVPADWNATAKPTPMPTLEPEKRVNESVLTTPVPNGAEVPADWNATETLAPA

-305 SIVGAMDRSE
+305 SIVGAMDMSE
-315 SGLGVWMTPNGK
+315 SGLGVWMTPNGL
-327 YYHLDSECSGMKNA
+327 YYHLDPECSGMKNA

-361 QGELVQL
+361 QGELVRL

-376 DVLCVRVTAPDR
+376 DVLCVRVTASDR

-394 SKVAVQDKVS
+394 SKITVQDKVS

-428 YVNAV
+428 YVEAV

-448 AVFTRYDGDYRTQTL
+448 AVFMRYDGDYRTQTL
-463 LIDGASASDR
+463 LIDGASDSDR

-484 WTLEGG
+484 WTLKSG

-506 ANYPGDAEYLIQL
+506 ASYPGDAEYLIRL
-519 NSSDESVAQCH
+519 NSSGESVAQCH
-530 VGANEGGAQALNGLT
+530 VDANEGGAQALNGLT
-545 ELWFFCERY
+545 ELWFFGERY

-575 DETWLVSADES
+575 DETWLVAADES

-607 MTENGSYYHL
+607 MTQNGRYYHL

-648 ESSDSESMGEITAT
+648 KSYGNGAS
-662 SN
+662 

>member
-20 DSLKM
+20 DSLKL

-118 ACPACITSP
+118 ACPACITAP
-127 ATQPPEEQFSRE
+127 ATQQPEESSSYESEPPE
-139 SELPKA
+139 A
-145 SEAPAVM
+145 SEAPAIR
-152 IEERT
+152 IEEQN
-157 ALYTP
+157 APYTP
-162 IPDGAEAPG
+162 VPDGEEA
-171 DWNAT
+171 
-176 AEPTPMPILEPEKQV
+176 
-191 NGSALYT
+191 
-198 PIPDGAEAPGDWNAT
+198 
-213 AEPTPMPTL
+213 
-222 EPEKQVNGSALY
+222 
-234 TPIPDGAEVP
+234 P

-258 LEPEKRVNESAQY
+258 LEPEKRVNESVLT

-293 AAVGAAAIDDAA
+293 AAVGAVAID
-305 SIVGAMDRSE
+305 GAMDMSE
-315 SGLGVWMTPNGK
+315 SGLGVWMTPNGL

-341 ELIALEIAEA
+341 DLVALEIAEA

-394 SKVAVQDKVS
+394 SKIAVQDKVS

-413 DASTAETLTQGMMDG
+413 DAFTAETLTQGMMDG
-428 YVNAV
+428 YVEAV

-463 LIDGASASDR
+463 LIDGASDSDR

-484 WTLEGG
+484 WTLKGG

-506 ANYPGDAEYLIQL
+506 ASYPGDAEYLIRL
-519 NSSDESVAQCH
+519 NSSGESVAQCH
-530 VGANEGGAQALNGLT
+530 VDANEGGAQALNGLT
-545 ELWFFCERY
+545 ELWFFGERY

-575 DETWLVSADES
+575 DETWLVAADES

-595 IDETLTEEVMVY
+595 IDETLTEEGMVY
-607 MTENGSYYHL
+607 MTQNGSYYHL

-638 GKEPCPVCVG
+638 GREPCPVCVG

>member
-118 ACPACITSP
+118 ACPACITAP
-127 ATQPPEEQFSRE
+127 ATQQPEESSSYESEPPE
-139 SELPKA
+139 A
-145 SEAPAVM
+145 SEAPAIR
-152 IEERT
+152 IEEQN
-157 ALYTP
+157 APYTP
-162 IPDGAEAPG
+162 
-171 DWNAT
+171 
-176 AEPTPMPILEPEKQV
+176 V
-191 NGSALYT
+191 
-198 PIPDGAEAPGDWNAT
+198 
-213 AEPTPMPTL
+213 
-222 EPEKQVNGSALY
+222 
-234 TPIPDGAEVP
+234 PDGAEVP

-271 TPVPNGAEAPGDWT
+271 TSVPDGAEAPGDWT
-285 ATETLAPA
+285 ATAEPTPMPTLEPEKQVNGSAQYTPVPDGAEAPGDWNATAEPTPMPTLEPEKRVNGSALTTPVPDGAEAPADWNATATLAPA
-293 AAVGAAAIDDAA
+293 EAVGAAAIDDAA
-305 SIVGAMDRSE
+305 SIVGAMDMSE

-361 QGELVQL
+361 QGELVRL

-376 DVLCVRVTAPDR
+376 DVLCVRVTASDR

-394 SKVAVQDKVS
+394 SKIAVQDKVS

-413 DASTAETLTQGMMDG
+413 DAYTAETLTQGMMDG
-428 YVNAV
+428 YVEAV

-448 AVFTRYDGDYRTQTL
+448 AVFMRYDGDYRTQTL
-463 LIDGASASDR
+463 LIDGASDSDR

-484 WTLEGG
+484 WTLKGG
-490 KLVRA
+490 KLVLA

-506 ANYPGDAEYLIQL
+506 ASYPGDAEYLIWL
-519 NSSDESVAQCH
+519 NSSGGSVAQCH
-530 VGANEGGAQALNGLT
+530 VDANEGGAQALNGLT
-545 ELWFFCERY
+545 ELWFFGERY

-568 LAEALGV
+568 LAEAMGV
-575 DETWLVSADES
+575 DETWLVAADES

-607 MTENGSYYHL
+607 MTQNGSYYHL

>member
-101 RGAQREEL
+101 RDAQREEL

-118 ACPACITSP
+118 ACPACITAP
-127 ATQPPEEQFSRE
+127 ATQQPEESSSYESEPPE
-139 SELPKA
+139 A
-145 SEAPAVM
+145 SEAPAIR
-152 IEERT
+152 IEEQN
-157 ALYTP
+157 APYTP
-162 IPDGAEAPG
+162 A
-171 DWNAT
+171 
-176 AEPTPMPILEPEKQV
+176 
-191 NGSALYT
+191 
-198 PIPDGAEAPGDWNAT
+198 
-213 AEPTPMPTL
+213 
-222 EPEKQVNGSALY
+222 
-234 TPIPDGAEVP
+234 PDGAEVP
-244 ADWNA
+244 AEWNA

-271 TPVPNGAEAPGDWT
+271 TPVPDGVEVPADWNATAEPTPMPTLEPEKRVNESALTTPAPDGAEAPADWNATAEPTPMQTLEPEKRVNESAPYTPVPDGAEAPGDWT
-285 ATETLAPA
+285 ATEPLAPA

-305 SIVGAMDRSE
+305 SIVGAMDMSE
-315 SGLGVWMTPNGK
+315 SGLGVWMTPNGQ

-341 ELIALEIAEA
+341 DLVALELAEA

-361 QGELVQL
+361 QGELVRL

-376 DVLCVRVTAPDR
+376 DVLGVRVTASDR

-394 SKVAVQDKVS
+394 SKAAVQDKVS

-428 YVNAV
+428 YVEAV

-448 AVFTRYDGDYRTQTL
+448 AVFMRYDGDYRTQTL
-463 LIDGASASDR
+463 LIDGASDSDR

-484 WTLEGG
+484 WTLKGG
-490 KLVRA
+490 KLVLA
-495 HDSLPLEIVQQ
+495 HDSLPMEIVQQ
-506 ANYPGDAEYLIQL
+506 ASYPGDAEYLIRL
-519 NSSDESVAQCH
+519 NSSGESVAQCH
-530 VGANEGGAQALNGLT
+530 VDANEGGAQALNGLT
-545 ELWFFCERY
+545 ELWFFGERY

-575 DETWLVSADES
+575 DETWLVAADES

-607 MTENGSYYHL
+607 MTQNGSYYHL

-648 ESSDSESMGEITAT
+648 ESYDSESMGEITAT

>member
-83 WVCEDDS
+83 WVCESDS

-118 ACPACITSP
+118 ACPACITAP
-127 ATQPPEEQFSRE
+127 VTQQPEESSSYESEPPE
-139 SELPKA
+139 A
-145 SEAPAVM
+145 SEAPAIR
-152 IEERT
+152 IEEQN
-157 ALYTP
+157 APYTP
-162 IPDGAEAPG
+162 VPDGAEAP
-171 DWNAT
+171 
-176 AEPTPMPILEPEKQV
+176 
-191 NGSALYT
+191 
-198 PIPDGAEAPGDWNAT
+198 
-213 AEPTPMPTL
+213 
-222 EPEKQVNGSALY
+222 
-234 TPIPDGAEVP
+234 

-249 TAEPTPMPT
+249 TPEPTPMPT
-258 LEPEKRVNESAQY
+258 LEPEKRVNESALT
-271 TPVPNGAEAPGDWT
+271 TPVPDGAEAPADWT

-293 AAVGAAAIDDAA
+293 AAVGAAAIDGAA
-305 SIVGAMDRSE
+305 SIVSAADMSE
-315 SGLGVWMTPNGK
+315 SGLGVWMTPNGQ

-341 ELIALEIAEA
+341 ELVALEIAEA
-351 EGRPA
+351 GGRPA

-361 QGELVQL
+361 DGELVRL

-376 DVLCVRVTAPDR
+376 DVLCVRVTASDR
-388 LSVHEN
+388 LIVHEN
-394 SKVAVQDKVS
+394 SKITVQDKVS

-428 YVNAV
+428 YVEAV

-448 AVFTRYDGDYRTQTL
+448 AVFMRYDGDYRTQTL
-463 LIDGASASDR
+463 LIDGASDSDR

-484 WTLEGG
+484 WTLKGG

-506 ANYPGDAEYLIQL
+506 ASYPGDAEYLIQL
-519 NSSDESVAQCH
+519 NSSGESVAQCH
-530 VGANEGGAQALNGLT
+530 VDANEGGAQALNGLT
-545 ELWFFCERY
+545 ELWFFGERY

-568 LAEALGV
+568 VAEALGV
-575 DETWLVSADES
+575 DETWLVAADES

-607 MTENGSYYHL
+607 MTQNGSYYHL

-638 GKEPCPVCVG
+638 GREPCPVCVG
-648 ESSDSESMGEITAT
+648 ESYGSGASVKTDGAA
-662 SN
+662 

>member
-1 MKNRWQD
+1 M
-8 ELRRELKPVRVD
+8 
-20 DSLKM
+20 
-25 RILAEAERAR
+25 
-35 FRRRRQRMA
+35 
-44 MAAVAAVLVA
+44 
-54 ALGLTAALANLRP
+54 
-67 AVPDRRA
+67 PDRRA

-118 ACPACITSP
+118 ACPACITAP
-127 ATQPPEEQFSRE
+127 ATQQPEESSSYESEPPE
-139 SELPKA
+139 A
-145 SEAPAVM
+145 SEAPAIR
-152 IEERT
+152 IEEQN
-157 ALYTP
+157 APYTP
-162 IPDGAEAPG
+162 VPDGAEA
-171 DWNAT
+171 
-176 AEPTPMPILEPEKQV
+176 
-191 NGSALYT
+191 
-198 PIPDGAEAPGDWNAT
+198 
-213 AEPTPMPTL
+213 
-222 EPEKQVNGSALY
+222 
-234 TPIPDGAEVP
+234 P

-258 LEPEKRVNESAQY
+258 LEPEKRVNGSALY

-293 AAVGAAAIDDAA
+293 AAVGAAAID
-305 SIVGAMDRSE
+305 GAMDMSE
-315 SGLGVWMTPNGK
+315 SGLGVWMTPNGQ

-376 DVLCVRVTAPDR
+376 DVLCVRVTASDR

-394 SKVAVQDKVS
+394 SKIAVQDKVS

-428 YVNAV
+428 CVEAV

-448 AVFTRYDGDYRTQTL
+448 AVFMRYDGDYRTQTL
-463 LIDGASASDR
+463 LIDGAPDSDR

-484 WTLEGG
+484 WTLKGG
-490 KLVRA
+490 KLVRV

-506 ANYPGDAEYLIQL
+506 ASYPGDAEYLIRL
-519 NSSDESVAQCH
+519 NSSGESVAQCH
-530 VGANEGGAQALNGLT
+530 VDANEGGAQALNGLT
-545 ELWFFCERY
+545 ELWFFGERY

-575 DETWLVSADES
+575 DETWLVAADES
-586 DESGAQFLR
+586 DESGARFLR

-607 MTENGSYYHL
+607 MTQNGSYYHL

-638 GKEPCPVCVG
+638 GREPCPVCVG